1 MNKYII
7 FICIFII
14 LNITLIIKNNNINKN
29 YNKALERNIV
39 LTNKLND
46 IAYYTTK
53 NIKYNNPTTDINKEI
68 DLNIFKFNKNKYKIF
83 YRVDFP
89 YCENCIY
96 PTIEL
101 LNELADEIGFDKI
114 TIITSFP
121 NIEYGDDFHEFTK
134 KYNLDIINIP
144 ESDFCIEKK
153 ELIGSYIFTMNKNLN
168 INNIFFCGKNT
179 HFMLN
184 EYFTYLKEYIN
195 SN

>member
-14 LNITLIIKNNNINKN
+14 LNITLIIKNYNINKN

-53 NIKYNNPTTDINKEI
+53 NIKYNNPIIDINKEI
-68 DLNIFKFNKNKYKIF
+68 DLNIFKFNKNKHKIF
-83 YRVDFP
+83 YRIDFP

-121 NIEYGDDFHEFTK
+121 DIEYGDDFHEFTK

-168 INNIFFCGKNT
+168 INNIFFCGKNN

-184 EYFTYLKEYIN
+184 EYFTYLKEYID

>member
-14 LNITLIIKNNNINKN
+14 LNITLIIKNYNINKN

-53 NIKYNNPTTDINKEI
+53 NIKYNNPIIDINKEI
-68 DLNIFKFNKNKYKIF
+68 DLNIFKFNKNKHKIF
-83 YRVDFP
+83 YRIDFP

-121 NIEYGDDFHEFTK
+121 
-134 KYNLDIINIP
+134 DI
-144 ESDFCIEKK
+144 
-153 ELIGSYIFTMNKNLN
+153 
-168 INNIFFCGKNT
+168 
-179 HFMLN
+179 
-184 EYFTYLKEYIN
+184 
-195 SN
+195 

>member
-101 LNELADEIGFDKI
+101 LNELADDIGFDKI

-168 INNIFFCGKNT
+168 INNIFFCGKNN

>member
-14 LNITLIIKNNNINKN
+14 LNITLIIKNYNINKN

-53 NIKYNNPTTDINKEI
+53 NIKYNNPIIDINKEI
-68 DLNIFKFNKNKYKIF
+68 DLNIFKFNKNKHKIF
-83 YRVDFP
+83 YRIDFP

-121 NIEYGDDFHEFTK
+121 DIEYGDDFHEFTK
-134 KYNLDIINIP
+134 KYKLDIINIP

-168 INNIFFCGKNT
+168 INNIFFCGKNN

-184 EYFTYLKEYIN
+184 EYFTYLKEYID